1 MNVLDYSIKVGRLLR
16 KTNEGRNFIEI
27 QNRIEERYGE
37 EVIYSLFTQLVNN
50 QETKFYFAAWA
61 MAYDTYRGILE
72 DETFE
77 DREMFIRTAELVNN
91 DEDFKKLAEA
101 SIELENVFQ
110 VVSSGAL
117 SGQDMDQM
125 LPKEWKFRMRNS
137 ISDIQLAVK
146 RTLMGKYFDLY
157 NAKKRGFIS
166 TDAAKKYLDMREKC
180 RFLPFTKEAISMIHD
195 NKELPEEEKE
205 LYEKMYLIREAINK
219 GIYYGFRGKI
229 NEINK
234 EEISTELSDIEGKFL
249 QETTIAHNNI
259 KATVS
264 DGWLYKIYHDN
275 EYFYYMVHSKEV
287 RFENGLGNATIIGVL
302 YPKDDRRIFET
313 QFIMKKSDED

>member
-16 KTNEGRNFIEI
+16 KTNEGRKFIEI
-27 QNRIEERYGE
+27 QNRIEEKYSK
-37 EVIYSLFTQLVNN
+37 EVVYSLFTQLVNK
-50 QETKFYFAAWA
+50 QETKFYYAAWA
-61 MAYDTYRGILE
+61 MAYDTYIGIIE

-77 DREMFIRTAELVNN
+77 NRNMFIRTAELVKK
-91 DEDFKKLAEA
+91 DEDFKKLADA
-101 SIELENVFQ
+101 SRELENIFQ
-110 VVSSGAL
+110 IIASSSL
-117 SGQDMDQM
+117 SGQDIDQL
-125 LPKEWKFRMRNS
+125 LPKEWKFRIRDS

-146 RTLMGKYFDLY
+146 RTLMGKHFALY
-157 NAKKRGFIS
+157 NAKNRGFIN

-180 RFLPFTKEAISMIHD
+180 HFLPFTKEAISMIHD

-229 NEINK
+229 NEINE

-287 RFENGLGNATIIGVL
+287 RFENGLGNATIIGVS

-313 QFIMKKSDED
+313 QILMKKSDED